1 MTAYEEKKPHEW
13 KEDFLNTIDA
23 MVATGSV
30 TRDEADL
37 LEDSFRGMYH
47 YIVKHKSPAF
57 NKYMQICNDFDKTIR
72 LLEETGGISLLH
84 YNILEDSFVAIAD
97 YVYNRKMVE

>member
-13 KEDFLNTIDA
+13 KEDFLNTIDEI
-23 MVATGSV
+23 VATGSI

-57 NKYMQICNDFDKTIR
+57 TKYMQICNDFDKTIK
-72 LLEETGGISLLH
+72 LLEEIGGISWLH
-84 YNILEDSFVAIAD
+84 YNTLVDAFVAIAD